1 MGGCKHDALDHR
13 VFRLAFA
20 VVQRAPVTLTL
31 YRSGMILGTRLYYSF
46 FPEDVADEAVFQER
60 MDSVCHEIG
69 DRAQQVQVRTQ
80 EAVPPHRV
88 RPATLPA
95 APAPPP
101 TPTLASATPRR
112 SKAPSPG
119 PAASMGPSPSMQE
132 SIVLSPPDSSALI
145 ERLLEQQK
153 QMMIEQREYMEAKLD
168 AKDMELHTRLEQQR
182 AQLTLAPSKA
192 IVSDGQLAALQTRLE
207 GMHTSKLLSPE
218 ELHAM
223 EDLCADFLELKAVVG
238 VVTNDMLVSHDAVAK
253 IVKLVGLSEHILSD
267 ATFARQARRKFT

>member
-1 MGGCKHDALDHR
+1 M
-13 VFRLAFA
+13 
-20 VVQRAPVTLTL
+20 
-31 YRSGMILGTRLYYSF
+31 
-46 FPEDVADEAVFQER
+46 
-60 MDSVCHEIG
+60 
-69 DRAQQVQVRTQ
+69 
-80 EAVPPHRV
+80 
-88 RPATLPA
+88 
-95 APAPPP
+95 
-101 TPTLASATPRR
+101 
-112 SKAPSPG
+112 
-119 PAASMGPSPSMQE
+119 
-132 SIVLSPPDSSALI
+132 VLSPADSSALI

-153 QMMIEQREYMEAKLD
+153 QMMIEQREYMEAKLN
-168 AKDMELHTRLEQQR
+168 AKDMELHTRLEQQK